1 MPIQVRWLP
10 SRKRTRRPR
19 RPRNKPK
26 RLKRRREK
34 TGRTGVNKGQVT
46 LLGIGC
52 AFLALITASAQSIP
66 PVTQTV
72 ALRFSI
78 DRTDVD
84 RAQAL
89 GLQQAIDLAL
99 KQASDFTTAELNEKI
114 ASEDIR
120 QARAALLPKFEA
132 KPN

>member
-1 MPIQVRWLP
+1 
-10 SRKRTRRPR
+10 
-19 RPRNKPK
+19 
-26 RLKRRREK
+26 
-34 TGRTGVNKGQVT
+34 VNKGQVT

-52 AFLALITASAQSIP
+52 AFLAFFTVSAQTNSP
-66 PVTQTV
+66 GTQSA
-72 ALRFSI
+72 ALRSATS
-78 DRTDVD
+78 DRTDID

-99 KQASDFTTAELNEKI
+99 KQASDFTTAQLSEKI

-120 QARAALLPKFEA
+120 QAQAALLPKFDA